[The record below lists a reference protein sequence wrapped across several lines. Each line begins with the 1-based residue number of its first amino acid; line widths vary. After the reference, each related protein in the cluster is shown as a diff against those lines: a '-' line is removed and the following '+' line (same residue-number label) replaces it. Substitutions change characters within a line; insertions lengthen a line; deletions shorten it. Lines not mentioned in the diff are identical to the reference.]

1 MNKQL
6 NIAVCA
12 LMSIFA
18 ASSIGC
24 SAGFRSGNSS
34 VPTINGA
41 AGGGTT
47 TGGDDQIAKAQAAV
61 TAGQKAMDSA
71 STALSGMTTP
81 TGTIDLSIFMGG
93 LGGGGVLAPIIAKL
107 QPIFDDAYAKVL
119 AVKQQFDASKA
130 AIAAQ
135 IAKLDPADPTAVMLT
150 QELTAIT
157 NMETQFDTQVHAL
170 ADRLTLVNTEI
181 DGVIAQATA
190 AIPIPGIGVLAGILI
205 DTFIINDVKKLIT
218 DLQTKLIAL

>member
-1 MNKQL
+1 MNKQM

-12 LMSIFA
+12 LTAIFA

-24 SAGFRSGNSS
+24 SQGFRSGNNSGTP
-34 VPTINGA
+34 VNGA
-41 AGGGTT
+41 ASGTT
-47 TGGDDQIAKAQAAV
+47 NNNGEDQVAKAQAAAA
-61 TAGQKAMDSA
+61 AGQTAMESA

-81 TGTIDLSIFMGG
+81 TGGINLSIFTGG
-93 LGGGGVLAPIIAKL
+93 TGGVLAPIIAKL
-107 QPIFDDAYAKVL
+107 KPIFDEAYAKVL

-135 IAKLDPADPTAVMLT
+135 IAALPANDPTAALLT

-170 ADRLTLVNTEI
+170 ADRLTLVNTQI
-181 DGVIAQATA
+181 DGVVAQATA
-190 AIPIPGIGVLAGILI
+190 AIPIPGLGVLAGILI
-205 DTFIINDVKKLIT
+205 DTFVINDVKNLIT
-218 DLQTKLIAL
+218 DLQTKLLAL